1 MQTQWTLK
9 ISSSFY
15 ILYLFILHRY
25 TAAIIYDT
33 IKKYTENTKP
43 IVSEQDVLTNRHYV
57 TFIQGIINEI
67 NTEQISLLHALYLHK
82 KFFLSFCYRL
92 AAQLKSL
99 IHSFIH
105 LNKFEQTF
113 KNISLV
119 IDLIGP
125 LRLHGIRAVRV
136 GQGACSKI
144 CPRNFVSI
152 TDKSRSSLKE
162 YSETLQPD
170 QIQLQYTTTTH
181 YI

>member
-9 ISSSFY
+9 ISSFY

-82 KFFLSFCYRL
+82 KFFLSFRYRL
-92 AAQLKSL
+92 TCCTVKMSDT
-99 IHSFIH
+99 FIH
-105 LNKFEQTF
+105 LLE
-113 KNISLV
+113 
-119 IDLIGP
+119 
-125 LRLHGIRAVRV
+125 
-136 GQGACSKI
+136 
-144 CPRNFVSI
+144 
-152 TDKSRSSLKE
+152 
-162 YSETLQPD
+162 
-170 QIQLQYTTTTH
+170 
-181 YI
+181 